1 MHCKKLII
9 TAAAAGV
16 SASLLAGLYGDT
28 PDAKHA
34 WAVHDMNRP
43 LASRWDNKTCSVLSA
58 DENEVMK
65 LRRETAAKLY
75 AKIADPKAPTA
86 ATVKALAEVIAYANE
101 NPYKAAFDAALA
113 AYRAKPGDAKE
124 VADVNRTLDVLVCNH
139 VIDEKAKISQ

>member
-1 MHCKKLII
+1 M
-9 TAAAAGV
+9 
-16 SASLLAGLYGDT
+16 
-28 PDAKHA
+28 
-34 WAVHDMNRP
+34 
-43 LASRWDNKTCSVLSA
+43 LSA

-124 VADVNRTLDVLVCNH
+124 VADVNGALDVLVRNR
-139 VIDEKAKISQ
+139 VIDEKAKIPQ